1 MVKARAVKSVPL
13 HLIYGQS
20 WACPCI
26 PALPATFGHLL
37 LNKSCS
43 GPASADDGV
52 SVTEPNLFC
61 QAALVR
67 NADLVPALSNDF
79 LCCGNCCPDTDLEMQ
94 RSLQTSLQEQNR
106 LCNVLMALSVLSCYT
121 PTKVTAVGKHGCDI
135 LWKRRNPGPK
145 YQQKKSHWGQWD
157 CSTTGHPKEPLPPEA
172 GHIRK

>member
-121 PTKVTAVGKHGCDI
+121 PTKVTAVGKRGCDI
-135 LWKRRNPGPK
+135 LWKRRNLVPNTSRRKAIGG
-145 YQQKKSHWGQWD
+145 SG
-157 CSTTGHPKEPLPPEA
+157 TAAPLDTQRSPCPLRLA
-172 GHIRK
+172 T